1 MSDILVKQNKCVC
14 ARERE
19 RERSLITSK
28 FRKGPPVIMAMLLN
42 ESDEPQV
49 LSRAPRTPLHLTL
62 ITAWCSSS
70 SHGIISLSWPELS
83 HHFTQ
88 RENHFCSSLANE
100 SDSFNCINFVCICG
114 EGSRLEIYIEMERDF
129 TNRPHGSCHE
139 GVYPMLQ

>member
-1 MSDILVKQNKCVC
+1 MCLCR
-14 ARERE
+14 RERE
-19 RERSLITSK
+19 RESLITSK

-49 LSRAPRTPLHLTL
+49 LSRAPRTPLHLTF
-62 ITAWCSSS
+62 ITTWCSSS
-70 SHGIISLSWPELS
+70 SHDIISLSHSLSWPELS

-114 EGSRLEIYIEMERDF
+114 EGSQLEIYIEMER
-129 TNRPHGSCHE
+129 GLSK
-139 GVYPMLQ
+139 